1 MTALGIL
8 GSRKSQPPSRCS
20 NPRPLSR
27 ARSLSQPASS
37 VFQPRASPPA
47 LDALR
52 SATDPQPTDRVVPL
66 SPRQVCRRVQALATR
81 AGLDGVSAHSGRR
94 GMATELVRRG
104 ASTTA
109 IQQAGGW
116 KDPQMVARYASA
128 VSVEDGAV
136 ARYFG

>member
-1 MTALGIL
+1 MQQPTTAYPCPLV
-8 GSRKSQPPSRCS
+8 KSTGEQCFP
-20 NPRPLSR
+20 NQGF
-27 ARSLSQPASS
+27 AA
-37 VFQPRASPPA
+37 A

-104 ASTTA
+104 A
-109 IQQAGGW
+109 
-116 KDPQMVARYASA
+116 RYASA

-136 ARYFG
+136 ARYFGG

>member
-1 MTALGIL
+1 M
-8 GSRKSQPPSRCS
+8 Q
-20 NPRPLSR
+20 
-27 ARSLSQPASS
+27 Q
-37 VFQPRASPPA
+37 
-47 LDALR
+47 LR